1 MRLLATGS
9 LIPVSTG
16 HAVRPQNERGATM
29 AILWLGMAIL
39 LLVGAVVVAYK
50 HDNPMARLGLYCIAG
65 AAGIWLIFQI
75 LN

>member
-1 MRLLATGS
+1 
-9 LIPVSTG
+9 
-16 HAVRPQNERGATM
+16 M